1 LSVVNSTVSFSATSP
16 SITLLVLPKSGAP
29 ANQPPVAVASA
40 TPISGYAPLVVNFNS
55 AGSADP
61 DGSITSFAWTFGD
74 GATGAGATISHT
86 YQNAGSYTAVLKVTD
101 NQGATG
107 TTSVAINVTTNPNIV
122 NAPTSLT
129 GKGGRG
135 AATLSWHDNSNNET
149 GFYIER
155 APAGSS
161 SFVRVGTAAANATSF
176 KDAVARG
183 SYLYRVQAFNGTA
196 ASAYSNS
203 VTVGVK

>member
-1 LSVVNSTVSFSATSP
+1 
-16 SITLLVLPKSGAP
+16 
-29 ANQPPVAVASA
+29 
-40 TPISGYAPLVVNFNS
+40 
-55 AGSADP
+55 
-61 DGSITSFAWTFGD
+61 
-74 GATGAGATISHT
+74 
-86 YQNAGSYTAVLKVTD
+86 VTD
-101 NQGATG
+101 NQGATD
-107 TTSVAINVTTNPNIV
+107 TASVAISVTTNPNIV

-129 GKGGRG
+129 GKGTKGT
-135 AATLSWHDNSNNET
+135 ATLSWHDNSNNET

-161 SFVRVGTAAANATSF
+161 SFVRVGTASANATSF

-203 VTVGVK
+203 VTVSVK